1 MLLFVKLNNAGEIE
15 QYPYTLDMFRA
26 DNKNTSFPKVLNN
39 TFLIQKNVR
48 PVYEDVKPD
57 YDSITQILSKK
68 STPVLKD
75 NNWIVGWDTI
85 QKSQETID
93 SEKLALENKIR
104 SIRDENLT
112 ETDWVPIKY
121 LEDGIS
127 VPQEWK
133 DYRQALRDIPKQEN
147 FPYAVT
153 WPTKP

>member
-1 MLLFVKLNNAGEIE
+1 MSLFVKLNDAGEIE

-26 DNKNTSFPKVLNN
+26 DNKNISFPKVLNN
-39 TFLIQKNVR
+39 TFLIQRNIH

-68 STPVLKD
+68 STPVLVEDK
-75 NNWIVGWDTI
+75 WTVGWDI
-85 QKSQETID
+85 VEKSQETID
-93 SEKLALENKIR
+93 NEKVALENKIR
-104 SIRDENLT
+104 SIRDEKLA
-112 ETDWVPIKY
+112 ETDWVALKA

-133 DYRQALRDIPKQEN
+133 DYRQALRDIPTQTD
-147 FPYAVT
+147 FPYVVT